1 MTRQAEEAESGTAKG
16 RGRLLSNTQVRR
28 ERDGRTM
35 VEGRFREVLRESLT
49 GTLTPENRGR
59 RARLNF
65 LSKCTCCTARAG
77 SPSITR
83 AKSKRKI
90 SESF

>member
-1 MTRQAEEAESGTAKG
+1 VRAV
-16 RGRLLSNTQVRR
+16 RRRRDWGRLLSNAGRGAS
-28 ERDGRTM
+28 DGGGGGGDGDR
-35 VEGRFREVLRESLT
+35 VVGRFREVLRESLT

-65 LSKCTCCTARAG
+65 LSKCTCCTAG

>member
-1 MTRQAEEAESGTAKG
+1 MLKRTESEGSRRAAFWLERAEGLKG
-16 RGRLLSNTQVRR
+16 RSV
-28 ERDGRTM
+28 
-35 VEGRFREVLRESLT
+35 VGRFRQVLRESLT

-65 LSKCTCCTARAG
+65 LSKCTCCTAG